1 METVAVHSR
10 APDANAQQP
19 NARSRTNL
27 VLAALSPEAR
37 AHLVSHLRIQTL
49 PERYLLW
56 ECGSRP
62 ERIWFPV
69 SALVSVLAPTPAG
82 TALEVGS
89 VGFDGALGFDGHGPS
104 FTRATVRSAGIVAS
118 LPVQVFATAAAEREE
133 LRRLE
138 AVCREWLTV
147 QAQQASLCHAT
158 HTAEARFAR
167 YLMRAAEFAE
177 TGVVTAT
184 QETAAEMLG
193 LRRTTVTLIAG
204 NLQAAGIIRY
214 RRGVITI
221 CDPAALRATAC
232 PCTEVLGRDRWPS
245 EILLRAGSR
254 AAGSSDDGA
263 REQVGAVRSVPP
275 ASDAGR
281 ATPGE

>member
-1 METVAVHSR
+1 MEPVVVHSR
-10 APDANAQQP
+10 APEANAHHDKS
-19 NARSRTNL
+19 RSRTNL
-27 VLAALSPEAR
+27 VLAAVSPEAR
-37 AHLVSHLRIQTL
+37 ARLVPHLRIQTV
-49 PERYLLW
+49 PEGHLLW
-56 ECGSRP
+56 DCGSRP

-69 SALVSVLAPTPAG
+69 SGLISILAPTPTG

-89 VGFDGALGFDGHGPS
+89 IGFDGALGFDGHGPS
-104 FTRATVRSAGIVAS
+104 FTRAMVRSAGILAS
-118 LPVQVFATAAAEREE
+118 LPVHEFAAATRESEE
-133 LRRLE
+133 LRRVE

-167 YLMRAAEFAE
+167 YLLRAAEFAE

-232 PCTEVLGRDRWPS
+232 PCAEVLGRDRWPS
-245 EILLRAGSR
+245 EILR
-254 AAGSSDDGA
+254 AAGDGAGSAGDGA
-263 REQVGAVRSVPP
+263 REHDGAWPVPP

-281 ATPGE
+281 VMLGE